1 MVLLSSQCSPLPV
14 PPVLPNHSHWAGV
27 MEEVTRKGHSEL
39 DRIHYFL
46 VVHREWTVGSTVA
59 ISCVAFLRSQP
70 SSACP
75 CAVIMRSLH
84 CCILC
89 HHMCTPHLLSPL
101 LYPNHSAVTPTILL
115 PPQPFYCHPNHSTAT
130 PTILLPPQPFC
141 CHPNHSAV
149 TPTILLSPQPFC
161 CHLHTRIP
169 QRTEK
174 RYYPTHLA
182 VNLLSGGCDWAVI
195 QLTNQIAS
203 CICMCYT
210 TEHKQTVHRK

>member
-1 MVLLSSQCSPLPV
+1 MNGQWAAPWPSHAWPSCVHSHRLPVLVLSS
-14 PPVLPNHSHWAGV
+14 
-27 MEEVTRKGHSEL
+27 
-39 DRIHYFL
+39 
-46 VVHREWTVGSTVA
+46 
-59 ISCVAFLRSQP
+59 
-70 SSACP
+70 
-75 CAVIMRSLH
+75 CAVFTVVFYATTCAHPISLAL
-84 CCILC
+84 CC
-89 HHMCTPHLLSPL
+89 
-101 LYPNHSAVTPTILL
+101 TPTILL
-115 PPQPFYCHPNHSTAT
+115 SPQPFYCHPNHSTAT
-130 PTILLPPQPFC
+130 PTILLPPQPFY

-149 TPTILLSPQPFC
+149 PQPFCCTPTILLSPQPFC